1 MTARTS
7 AVRPGSTPAHRHRR
21 SPDEVV
27 AYKSELI
34 EALAKRIDALVEG
47 NVSDLLE
54 DPEQVA
60 DRMIAAVPRMHS
72 HDELVGPFFTTD
84 AVRRML
90 NDISRQAVHDR
101 AARRTLLQ
109 VKTSDGVS
117 LYPAF
122 QFEDDRVSD
131 RIRSVMTRFRG
142 VPVDGWAI
150 ATWFSIP
157 AESLDGLTPR
167 EWLADRHRDAEP
179 ADALARSTALRWSA
193 P

>member
-1 MTARTS
+1 MARTS
-7 AVRPGSTPAHRHRR
+7 TARRHHW

-27 AYKSELI
+27 AYKSELM
-34 EALAKRIDALVEG
+34 EALAKRIDALVAG
-47 NVSDLLE
+47 DDPDLLE

-60 DRMIAAVPRMHS
+60 DRMIAAVPRMHGY
-72 HDELVGPFFTTD
+72 DELVGPFFTTD
-84 AVRRML
+84 AVGRML
-90 NDISRQAVHDR
+90 HGISRQAVHDR

-122 QFEDDRVSD
+122 QFEDDEVSD

-157 AESLDGLTPR
+157 AESLDGLSPR
-167 EWLADRHRDAEP
+167 QWLADRRRDAEP
-179 ADALARSTALRWSA
+179 AHELARSTALRWSA